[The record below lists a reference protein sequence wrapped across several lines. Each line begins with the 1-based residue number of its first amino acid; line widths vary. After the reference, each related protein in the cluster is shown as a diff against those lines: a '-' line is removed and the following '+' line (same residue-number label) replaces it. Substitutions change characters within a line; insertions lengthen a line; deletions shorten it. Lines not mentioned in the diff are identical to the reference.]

1 MRKKVLTIVLALGAL
16 LAYSACSSINDVRGT
31 VKADAPANEVTAGE
45 MSVEAET
52 EATAE
57 VTEPFS
63 LGHNANNTYENS
75 FLGIGC
81 KFDEAWTFSSDED
94 IKSNLL
100 TASENLQDGATD
112 VIDNAMSNG
121 NFIVDMMVVNESTE
135 SNVSVGIIKSGK
147 TTEEEYIDL
156 MVDTISSTMES
167 AYGLT
172 NIKVEKT
179 TINLAGKPHFAT
191 KMTATMGN
199 GVEVSQIQV
208 AYQKGSYMT
217 CITASAFGDETAD
230 ELLTAF
236 YALD

>member
-16 LAYSACSSINDVRGT
+16 LAYSACNSINDIRGT
-31 VKADAPANEVTAGE
+31 VKADAPANEITGE
-45 MSVEAET
+45 GMSADAET
-52 EATAE
+52 EAAIE
-57 VTEPFS
+57 ANEPFS
-63 LGHNANNTYENS
+63 LGHTANNTYENP

-81 KFDEAWTFSSDED
+81 KFDDAWTFSSDDE
-94 IKSNLL
+94 IKSNIL
-100 TASENLQDGATD
+100 TASGSLQDDATD

-121 NFIVDMMVVNESTE
+121 NFIVDMMVVNEATE
-135 SNVSVGIIKSGK
+135 SNVSVGIAKSDK

-172 NIKVEKT
+172 NVKVEKT
-179 TINLAGKPHFAT
+179 TVNLAGKPHFAT

-199 GVEVSQIQV
+199 GFEVSQIQV

-230 ELLTAF
+230 DLLAAF